1 MIDIPAAS
9 RPFFFVAATM
19 LGVEVVYFLNLAGN
33 SQSVWAAYLALIFL
47 SISGPMLVAGCLGA
61 VVGYVRQ
68 MKLLL
73 WPGLF
78 FGVLWFIAAL
88 FALSKVAAL
97 IAAVVSLVSFKM
109 LQYHYRDTKGVE
121 TGEKQ

>member
-1 MIDIPAAS
+1 MIDISAES

-19 LGVEVVYFLNLAGN
+19 LGVEVVYFLNLAGDP
-33 SQSVWAAYLALIFL
+33 QSGWAAYLALVFL
-47 SISGPMLVAGCLGA
+47 SISVPMLVAGCLGA
-61 VVGYVRQ
+61 VVGYVKQ
-68 MKLLL
+68 TKLLL

-88 FALSKVAAL
+88 CALSKVAAL
-97 IAAVVSLVSFKM
+97 IATVVSLVSFKM